1 MGCVRG
7 GGGWTDGRAREQ
19 DRKGL
24 EDVAEE
30 AAVLREAGG
39 RRAAGQRVVG
49 LRTTSMERYNRVARM
64 CRSRGWETLRGGER
78 VGAGAHGDGSE
89 VWAALTC
96 GWRGRKIMRI
106 KCSVF
111 IMEIKWCARLS
122 GDRRCWHAGTVRREN
137 RRFNQ
142 TWLFGDW
149 KGLPRG

>member
-1 MGCVRG
+1 MIKIDLSPLLFFSKERASEGEGASDSEKERETQSAMDRRERPREREKGRGTARAARSGYNCLTLKKMGCVRG

-64 CRSRGWETLRGGER
+64 CRSRG
-78 VGAGAHGDGSE
+78 
-89 VWAALTC
+89 
-96 GWRGRKIMRI
+96 
-106 KCSVF
+106 
-111 IMEIKWCARLS
+111 
-122 GDRRCWHAGTVRREN
+122 
-137 RRFNQ
+137 
-142 TWLFGDW
+142 
-149 KGLPRG
+149 